1 MLVEMTVFCRQ
12 QSIHQQ
18 IRETTARHKQTL
30 LTVWR
35 RNHGDQAR
43 IKTEETELTVVLHI
57 DDRRQMIAIK
67 GQTRAHLPFFA
78 VREIKRTAD
87 HLNAVGL
94 YGKLARTGHFRHLAI
109 LGRLQQL
116 HHLVLADGHVWLK
129 VDHSAINCRGQ
140 LPDLAI
146 NTAMNFL
153 IEINAVN
160 GDQHGKNDSQ
170 F

>member
-1 MLVEMTVFCRQ
+1 MLVKMTVFCRQ

-35 RNHGDQAR
+35 RDHGDQTR

-67 GQTRAHLPFFA
+67 GQTRAHLSFFT
-78 VREIKRTAD
+78 VREIKRTAN

-94 YGKLARTGHFRHLAI
+94 HGKFARTGHFRHLTI
-109 LGRLQQL
+109 LCCLQQL
-116 HHLVLADGHVWLK
+116 HHFVLADGHIWFK

-146 NTAMNFL
+146 NTATNFL